1 MTLPLRN
8 RQASFFDV
16 SFLAETLFGPDD
28 PYNLFRKEILPA
40 LEAKRQDLCRMYCA
54 DNGRTPIEPVI
65 LAGVTL
71 LQFME
76 TAPDRRA
83 GQNVRLHLGW
93 KYALNLPVN
102 YKGFHATNLVH
113 FRDRLLEHEQDRL
126 AFDAILQQ
134 LHKKGLVKRAGK
146 QRLDS
151 THILGL
157 VSRMSRLEVTRE
169 TIRLFLEAVQRL
181 GLQDKRAGWD
191 QLRDRYIESDIPWHK
206 LSKERLAEKFQE
218 VGADMWDLVRWSEDQ
233 PALRDHEKAQLLK
246 RVFDEQ
252 FEICHEKATVRKT
265 EIPGGVK
272 NPHDPDAQW
281 ASKDTANKTAW
292 VGYKAQIAETVAA
305 AEDASTQ
312 PEGQPTREFI
322 TEVTTTGAI
331 ASDFQGRREVEKNQQ
346 EHGLG
351 VADELYVDAG
361 YVNDDVLAEAAEQGR
376 SLMGPARPSCNQSGG
391 PSCKLFKADEFDVS
405 VAARQAVCPAGRT
418 STQCSRLEDD
428 KTGEVSYR
436 FEWSYQCDE
445 CSLKAQCTKAESGRR
460 MLVVGEHHD
469 HLQHRRRQMQT
480 DAFKQAMHQRNA
492 IEGTIS
498 EFARGGGRR
507 TRYRGLPKTSLA
519 NYFHG
524 AAINV
529 KRWIRLMQYQ
539 MGQEVAAAG

>member
-1 MTLPLRN
+1 MTLPVRDH
-8 RQASFFDV
+8 QASFFDV
-16 SFLAETLFGPDD
+16 SFLAVNLFGPDD
-28 PYNLFRKEILPA
+28 PYSLFRKEILPA
-40 LEAKRQDLCRMYCA
+40 LEAKREDLCRMYCA

-83 GQNVRLHLGW
+83 SQHVRLHLGW
-93 KYALNLPVN
+93 KHALNLPVN
-102 YKGFHATNLVH
+102 YRGFHATNLVH
-113 FRDRLLEHEQDRL
+113 FRNRLLEHDQDRL

-157 VSRMSRLEVTRE
+157 VSRMSRLELTRE
-169 TIRLFLEAVQRL
+169 TIRLFLEVVERL
-181 GLQDKRAGWD
+181 GMHGQLVGWD
-191 QLRDRYIESDIPWHK
+191 LLRDRYIESDIPWHK
-206 LSKERLAEKFQE
+206 LSKERLIEKFQE
-218 VGADMWDLVRWSEDQ
+218 AGADMWDLVRWSKDQ
-233 PALRDHEKAQLLK
+233 PALKEHEKTQLLK
-246 RVFDEQ
+246 RVFEEQ
-252 FEICHEKATVRKT
+252 FEVCDQKALVRKT
-265 EIPGGVK
+265 EPSGGVK

-281 ASKDTANKTAW
+281 ASKDPANKTAW
-292 VGYKAQIAETVAA
+292 VGYKAQIAETVPEAA
-305 AEDASTQ
+305 Q
-312 PEGQPTREFI
+312 PGIQPTQQFI
-322 TEVTTTGAI
+322 TELTTTEAI

-346 EHGLG
+346 EQGLG

-391 PSCKLFKADEFDVS
+391 PSVKLFKADEFDVS
-405 VAARQAVCPAGRT
+405 VADRQAVCPAGRT
-418 STQCSRLEDD
+418 STQCSRLEDE
-428 KTGEVSYR
+428 KTGQVCYR
-436 FEWSYQCDE
+436 FEWSYQCDD
-445 CSLKAQCTKAESGRR
+445 CALKAQCTKAESGRR

-469 HLQHRRRQMQT
+469 HLQERRRQMQT

-529 KRWIRLMQYQ
+529 KRRIRLMQFQ
-539 MGQEVAAAG
+539 MGQEVAVAL

>member
-1 MTLPLRN
+1 MEDNMTLPMRD

-16 SFLAETLFGPDD
+16 SFLAENLFGPDD
-28 PYNLFRKEILPA
+28 PYTLFRKEILPA
-40 LEAKRQDLCRMYCA
+40 LEAKREDLCRMYCA
-54 DNGRTPIEPVI
+54 DNGRTSIEPVI

-93 KYALNLPVN
+93 KHALDLPVN

-113 FRDRLLEHEQDRL
+113 FRNRLLEHDQDRL

-157 VSRMSRLEVTRE
+157 VSRMSRLELTRE
-169 TIRLFLEAVQRL
+169 TIRLFLEVVQRL
-181 GLQDKRAGWD
+181 DLQGKLSGWD
-191 QLRDRYIESDIPWHK
+191 LLRDRYIESDIPWHK
-206 LSKERLAEKFQE
+206 LSKERLIEKFQE
-218 VGADMWDLVRWSEDQ
+218 AGADMWDLVRWSKDQ
-233 PALRDHEKAQLLK
+233 PALKDHEKTQLLQ

-252 FEICHEKATVRKT
+252 FEICDQKALVRKA
-265 EIPGGVK
+265 ENSGGVK

-281 ASKDTANKTAW
+281 ASKDPANKTAW
-292 VGYKAQIAETVAA
+292 VGYKSQIAETVPEAA
-305 AEDASTQ
+305 Q
-312 PEGQPTREFI
+312 PGIQPTKQFI
-322 TEVTTTGAI
+322 TEVTTTEAI

-351 VADELYVDAG
+351 VADELYVDSA
-361 YVNDDVLAEAAEQGR
+361 YINDDVLAEAAEQGR
-376 SLMGPARPSCNQSGG
+376 TLMGPARPSCNQSGG
-391 PSCKLFKADEFDVS
+391 PSAKLFKADEFDVS
-405 VAARQAVCPAGRT
+405 VADRKAVCPAGRA
-418 STQCSRLEDD
+418 STQCSRLEDE
-428 KTGEVSYR
+428 KTGDVGYR

-445 CSLKAQCTKAESGRR
+445 CFMKAQCTKAESGRR

-469 HLQHRRRQMQT
+469 HLQDRRRRMRT
-480 DAFKQAMHQRNA
+480 DEFKQAMYQRNA

-507 TRYRGLPKTSLA
+507 SRYRGLPKTSLA

-539 MGQEVAAAG
+539 MGQEVAVAV